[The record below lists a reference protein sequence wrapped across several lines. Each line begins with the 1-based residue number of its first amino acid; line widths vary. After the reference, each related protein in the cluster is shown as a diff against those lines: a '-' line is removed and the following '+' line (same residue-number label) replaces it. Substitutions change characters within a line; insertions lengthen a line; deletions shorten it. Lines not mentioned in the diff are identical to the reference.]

1 MDGAEQLRRAQLD
14 LQAAV
19 RIEPKD
25 EDAQRNLEIALK
37 RREIVLR
44 MLSQI
49 REFYRAQSDGEEQEA
64 MSDEG
69 IINLLEAELPEDEEE
84 QNTGK
89 DDRGYMILERF

>member
-1 MDGAEQLRRAQLD
+1 
-14 LQAAV
+14 
-19 RIEPKD
+19 
-25 EDAQRNLEIALK
+25 
-37 RREIVLR
+37 